1 MHNKSS
7 VGEAK
12 FLYLAP
18 QFALYN
24 KHLLSS
30 FDSWCLPWTL
40 FTFVHILATAAV
52 QHSDFGI
59 IKKKNQ
65 N

>member
-1 MHNKSS
+1 MRNKSS
-7 VGEAK
+7 VGEVE

-40 FTFVHILATAAV
+40 FIFVHVLVICSCAA
-52 QHSDFGI
+52 F
-59 IKKKNQ
+59 
-65 N
+65 